1 MQKNDSESAKKA
13 ALAQLPNSNAV
24 HWVARRK
31 AQVVRAVRK
40 GWLSLDEAR
49 RRYRLSFEEFLE
61 WQRAFSRDGVGGLAS
76 RRADR
81 KRGQS
86 RPRGRAH
93 RSQAV

>member
-1 MQKNDSESAKKA
+1 MQKNDPESVKKA
-13 ALAQLPNSNAV
+13 ALAQLPKNNAV

-61 WQRAFSRDGVGGLAS
+61 WQRAFSRDGVGGLVS
-76 RRADR
+76 RRCDR
-81 KRGQS
+81 KRAQS
-86 RPRGRAH
+86 QQRQRAH
-93 RSQAV
+93 RSPAV